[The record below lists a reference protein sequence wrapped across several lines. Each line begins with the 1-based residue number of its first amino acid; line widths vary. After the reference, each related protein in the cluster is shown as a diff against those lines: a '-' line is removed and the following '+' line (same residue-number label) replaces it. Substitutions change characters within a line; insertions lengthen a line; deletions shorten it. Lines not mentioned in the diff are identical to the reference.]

1 VAINREKILE
11 NAQRYVERKKYDKA
25 VAELRQVVAADPTD
39 ARSLQRIAELEAK
52 QGHYTEA
59 LDMYDATARLYATGG
74 FAKQAIAVYQ
84 QARQFLMTRCPQLE
98 PRYGHMGPRLVE
110 LLRGI
115 GLNVE
120 ALAVLKEI
128 AARTTHPSPD
138 AIEVF
143 RQIAELDPQSGT
155 AHLRLAEALAAVRD
169 IDGAVHAYEQAVRVL
184 VTAGRRDDA
193 IQVLERLLM
202 HKQDPE
208 AARVCAELYLERG
221 RPNDA
226 RQALARLQI
235 GYAAN
240 PHDVVTLALI
250 ARGFDAIQEP
260 MKALEIRKEI
270 ARIERGP

>member
-1 VAINREKILE
+1 VAINREKLLE
-11 NAQRYVERKKYDKA
+11 SAQKHIERKKYDKA
-25 VAELRQVVAADPTD
+25 VAELRRVVAADPND
-39 ARSLQRIAELEAK
+39 ARSLQRIAELEVK
-52 QGHYTEA
+52 QGHFTEA

-74 FAKQAIAVYQ
+74 FAKQAIAVYR
-84 QARQFLMTRCPQLE
+84 QARDLLMTRCPELE
-98 PRYGHMGPRLVE
+98 PRYGHMAPRLVE

-128 AARTTHPSPD
+128 AARYSYPSPE

-143 RQIAELDPQSGT
+143 RQIAELDPQSGS

-184 VTAGRRDDA
+184 IEAGRRDDA

-202 HKQDPE
+202 HRQDPA
-208 AARVCAELYLERG
+208 AARACAELYLERG

-240 PHDVVTLALI
+240 PRDLATLTLI
-250 ARGFDAIQEP
+250 AQGFDAIQEP
-260 MKALEIRKEI
+260 VKALEIRREI
-270 ARIERGP
+270 SRIERGG

>member
-1 VAINREKILE
+1 VAINREKVLE
-11 NAQRYVERKKYDKA
+11 TAQRYVERKKYDKA
-25 VAELRQVVAADPTD
+25 VTELRQLVAADPTD
-39 ARSLQRIAELEAK
+39 ARALQRIAELEAK
-52 QGHYTEA
+52 QGHHTEA

-84 QARQFLMTRCPQLE
+84 QARHLLMTRCPELE

-115 GLNVE
+115 GLNAE
-120 ALAVLKEI
+120 ALAVLREI
-128 AARTTHPSPD
+128 ATRYPHPTPD
-138 AIEVF
+138 KIEVF
-143 RQIAELDPQSGT
+143 RQIAELDPQSGS
-155 AHLRLAEALAAVRD
+155 AHLRLAEALVMARD
-169 IDGAVHAYEQAVRVL
+169 IDGAVRSYEQAVSVL
-184 VTAGRRDDA
+184 VAAGRRDDA
-193 IQVLERLLM
+193 IQVLERLLL

-240 PHDVVTLALI
+240 PQDIATLALI
-250 ARGFDAIQEP
+250 ARGFDAVQEP
-260 MKALEIRKEI
+260 TKAAEIRKEI
-270 ARIERGP
+270 SRLERGG